1 MFTVEFEQDHTKVVT
16 VDQSGTH
23 EDVEMFLE
31 EDGTVYIRQFAE
43 EFNEYQLLIISHY
56 QLVDLIASIDAPEGA
71 HSVKIGDSNDLPTD

>member
-1 MFTVEFEQDHTKVVT
+1 MFTVEFEQDHTKIVT

-31 EDGTVYIRQFAE
+31 EGGTVYIRQFAE

-71 HSVKIGDSNDLPTD
+71 HSVTIGTE

>member
-1 MFTVEFEQDHTKVVT
+1 MFTVEFEQDHTKIVT

-23 EDVEMFLE
+23 EDVEMFLQ

-71 HSVKIGDSNDLPTD
+71 HSVTIGTE

>member
-1 MFTVEFEQDHTKVVT
+1 MFTVEFEQDYTKIVT
-16 VDQSGTH
+16 VDQSGAH

-56 QLVDLIASIDAPEGA
+56 QLVDLIASIDTPEGA
-71 HSVKIGDSNDLPTD
+71 HSVTIGTE

>member
-16 VDQSGTH
+16 VDQSGKH

-43 EFNEYQLLIISHY
+43 DFNEYQLLIISHY

-71 HSVKIGDSNDLPTD
+71 HLAKIGDSNDIPKD